1 MMENVTNCKMN
12 HIYQFQEFRGSKNYE
27 RHLRNLGL
35 VSGVDLY
42 IVSKQVG
49 QPIIVV
55 FKGTRIGLDEEIA
68 RGIQV
73 VEKNTVHESMLESMD
88 QLGVG
93 DSAQVVKILGTG
105 ALKRRLMD
113 MGLTKGTRIEVKK
126 YAPLGDPIEITVRN
140 YSLTLRKKEA
150 ELILVEREIS

>member
-1 MMENVTNCKMN
+1 MENVTNCKMN
-12 HIYQFQEFRGSKNYE
+12 HIYQFQEFKGSKDHE

-49 QPIIVV
+49 QPIILV
-55 FKGTRIGLDEEIA
+55 FKGTRIGLDEEVA

-73 VEKNTVHESMLESMD
+73 VEKDTIHENLLESMD

-93 DSAQVVKILGTG
+93 DFAQVVKIIGTG

-126 YAPLGDPIEITVRN
+126 YAPLGDPIEISVRN
-140 YSLTLRKKEA
+140 YNLTLRKKEA
-150 ELILVEREIS
+150 ELILVERELD